1 MVMKLNSSRRP
12 ARRWSLLLALTA
24 LFGAMAPA
32 AVEAS
37 GAAQG
42 GVPCPAYLSGMKPL
56 KIGFK
61 WTEGPAWDPKA
72 QRWIFSDLM
81 GETEYGIT
89 ASGQLTALRQP
100 AGYPNGHALLP
111 DGRFVVA
118 QHDRTLGI
126 VNGDGSGFRVIAST
140 YMGKKLNSPNVWL
153 SPKTVIST
161 SPTPPSG
168 SRATALS
175 RLLPISA
182 SRGCIA
188 SATATS
194 P

>member
-24 LFGAMAPA
+24 LFGAMAPV

-140 YMGKKLNSPNVWL
+140 YMGKKLNSPNDVAVAKNGDIYFTDPTFGLEGYGPVKAAPDL
-153 SPKTVIST
+153 SFK
-161 SPTPPSG
+161 
-168 SRATALS
+168 
-175 RLLPISA
+175 
-182 SRGCIA
+182 GCIA